1 MMEPTMTVLMKSL
14 VMAMILMDI
23 LVMDMNIMVHTHVPI
38 ILKQVFF
45 AGTRDQIDV

>member
-1 MMEPTMTVLMKSL
+1 MTVLMEIL
-14 VMAMILMDI
+14 VVDMILMEI